1 MRFNSVVCALYV
13 VFVCFL
19 AVATAW
25 GQLSTTATVNGTVW
39 DASGAV
45 TPGATI
51 SVRNDATQSAATTQS
66 NNDGSF
72 VLTGL
77 EVGSYTVTISKTG
90 FQTFK
95 ETQLVLHPATVA

>member
-1 MRFNSVVCALYV
+1 M
-13 VFVCFL
+13 
-19 AVATAW
+19 
-25 GQLSTTATVNGTVW
+25 
-39 DASGAV
+39 AV

-51 SVRNDATQSAATTQS
+51 SIRNEATQSTAISQS

-95 ETQLVLHPATVA
+95 ETELVLHLRRFSRPAPSTRFR